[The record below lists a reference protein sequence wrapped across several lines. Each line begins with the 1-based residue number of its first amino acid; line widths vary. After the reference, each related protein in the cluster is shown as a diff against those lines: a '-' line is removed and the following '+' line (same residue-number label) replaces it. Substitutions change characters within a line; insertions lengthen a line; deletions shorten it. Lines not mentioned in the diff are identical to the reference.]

1 MAVNRRL
8 LAVSIGVAVVVS
20 IGGGYALSR
29 DDASDGAR
37 TTGSDGSEV
46 DSTGVIALDQPGGVQ
61 EPTIGTNA
69 TVKGRAMPAITIQ
82 DNDGNAVTTADLIGR
97 PLIIN
102 VWFSTCGP
110 CKQEL
115 PAFAKV
121 HADLGDSIRFV
132 GVNPLDTPETNVS
145 FAHDRGVNYELLRDP
160 DGAFVATIGIVAFPV
175 TLFIAADGTIVRQ
188 TGELDEATLRAYAAE
203 LLA

>member
-8 LAVSIGVAVVVS
+8 VAVSIGIAVVVS
-20 IGGGYALSR
+20 IAGGYALSR
-29 DDASDGAR
+29 SDAA
-37 TTGSDGSEV
+37 EV
-46 DSTGVIALDQPGGVQ
+46 TQFGQPGGVQ

-69 TVKGRAMPAITIQ
+69 TVKGRAMAAITVQ
-82 DNDGNAVTTADLIGR
+82 DNDGNAVSTQDLIGR

-110 CKQEL
+110 CKREL

-121 HADLGDSIRFV
+121 HADLGGSIRFV
-132 GVNPLDTPETNVS
+132 GVNPLDTPETNAS

-160 DGAFVATIGIVAFPV
+160 DGAFVATLGIVAFPV

-188 TGELDEATLRAYAAE
+188 TGELDEATLRAYATE